1 MSQTCPSI
9 TRTIAGAPSPATFQD
24 TVEQLS
30 IALQHVGETTV
41 DRLYELTDYWFVQR
55 KDFNSALDVLK
66 RANLLEFHED
76 RVVWVGPTG
85 EGA

>member
-1 MSQTCPSI
+1 MNKTCPSI
-9 TRTIAGAPSPATFQD
+9 TRTIEGAPSPATFQD

-30 IALQHVGETTV
+30 IALRHVEETTV

-76 RVVWVGPTG
+76 KVVWTGPT
-85 EGA
+85 EDE